1 MPLETTKVE
10 LIWVEKLTAAGF
22 RDEKNKN
29 HPQNFV

>member
-22 RDEKNKN
+22 REAKNEY